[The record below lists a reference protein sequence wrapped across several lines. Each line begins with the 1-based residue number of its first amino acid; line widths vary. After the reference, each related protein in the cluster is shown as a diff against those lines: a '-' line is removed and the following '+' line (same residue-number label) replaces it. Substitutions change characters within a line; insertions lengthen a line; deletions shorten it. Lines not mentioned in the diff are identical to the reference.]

1 MADSSYLIDGKE
13 ILAKGNA
20 KVEWI
25 DSNYFKLFFL
35 GQKFQGEVVKANLE
49 DKKLTIKINQRTFEV
64 SKKGA
69 IDELIKKMGLDKK
82 KVKQL
87 KTLQS
92 PMPGRI
98 LSFAVKIGDTV
109 EDGTALFTLEAM
121 KMENVIKSDGVGI
134 VKALVHTDD
143 SVVEKGEV
151 IIEFE

>member
-25 DSNYFKLFFL
+25 DSNYFELFFL

-121 KMENVIKSDGVGI
+121 KMENVIKSDGVGV
-134 VKALVHTDD
+134 VKALVHTDG

>member
-1 MADSSYLIDGKE
+1 MVNSSYLIDGKE

-25 DSNYFKLFFL
+25 DKNYFELFFL
-35 GQKFQGEVVKANLE
+35 GKKFQGEVIQANLE

-98 LSFAVKIGDTV
+98 LSFAVSAGDAV
-109 EDGTALFTLEAM
+109 EEGTPLFTLEAM
-121 KMENVIKSDGVGI
+121 KMENVIKSDGVGV
-134 VKALVHTDD
+134 VKALVHTDG

-151 IIEFE
+151 IIEFT